1 MAAIHNL
8 KRRLKSVKNT
18 KQITSAMKLVAA
30 AKLKKSQDRVYS
42 ARPYAK
48 KLLEVIRSVSSR
60 VEEIY
65 HPLLT
70 VREEKKVKVVVVT
83 ADKGLCG
90 SFNSSVIKRAFI
102 LIEELEAKG
111 CTVTVDFL
119 GRKGI
124 DAMAKHVKSVD
135 KRLAGIFNKFQ
146 PHMADEVAE
155 DLIKEFIDEKFD
167 AVYFVYNEFKSVIQQ
182 NLLVEKLLPIAEGD
196 LQSVEDVTPHKF
208 EPSAEVIFDKLLPA
222 FVRTQVYR
230 MMVESIAAEFA
241 ARMTAMEAAT
251 KNASEMIDKL
261 TLTMNKIRQAA
272 ITTEIIEVVSGGQVN
287 D

>member
-1 MAAIHNL
+1 MAAIHHL

-18 KQITSAMKLVAA
+18 KQITSAMKLVAT
-30 AKLKKSQDRVYS
+30 AKLKKSQERVYN
-42 ARPYAK
+42 ARPYAR
-48 KLLEVIRSVSSR
+48 KLLEVIHSVSSR
-60 VEEIY
+60 IEEVY
-65 HPLLT
+65 HPLLMSK
-70 VREEKKVKVVVVT
+70 EEKVVKVVVVT

-90 SFNSSVIKRAFI
+90 AFNSSVIKRSFR
-102 LIEELEAKG
+102 LVEELEKKG
-111 CTVTVDFL
+111 FEVILDFL

-124 DAMAKHVKSVD
+124 DGMAKHVKLTD
-135 KRLAGIFNKFQ
+135 KKHAGIFNKFQ
-146 PHMADEVAE
+146 PHVADEVAD
-155 DLIKEFIDEKFD
+155 DLIKEFVEGKIDS
-167 AVYFVYNEFKSVIQQ
+167 VYFVYNEFKSVIQQ

-196 LQSVEDVTPHKF
+196 LKSIENLTPHKF
-208 EPSAEVIFDKLLPA
+208 EPSAEEIFDKLLPT
-222 FVRTQVYR
+222 FVKTQVYR
-230 MMVESIAAEFA
+230 IMIESIAAEFA